1 MVNNLI
7 TMISI
12 NIIQI
17 KDAIAK
23 NGIHVHAD
31 IIKFLDLIESKNF
44 NSTKCWLAERV
55 NIQKG
60 KGTCFNFYGSEQRFG
75 HHIHRH
81 RTRGGL
87 VGPKAPG
94 PFMVSIIFCCFF

>member
-1 MVNNLI
+1 MVDNLI

-12 NIIQI
+12 NVIQI

-44 NSTKCWLAERV
+44 NSTKCWLAV
-55 NIQKG
+55 GGSN
-60 KGTCFNFYGSEQRFG
+60 YG
-75 HHIHRH
+75 
-81 RTRGGL
+81 
-87 VGPKAPG
+87 PPG
-94 PFMVSIIFCCFF
+94 PEYNLSKVRRP